1 MSRKMMLVTFMVL
14 PFLAARPVLAQ
25 DTLKLDLG
33 KALEIALSENPTV
46 KVADKE
52 IQKKKYA
59 RKGSYASLFPQIS
72 FAGDYN
78 RTLKKQVMY
87 MDFDMGDMGGG
98 SLPEGTDMSSM
109 DEGFE
114 VGRSS
119 LTGLYQWSA
128 MNNDFKFKNYR
139 WNPYSMIGITLSVPI
154 FSGGSKFYKVKQTK
168 VSIDQLNLQRDDT
181 KRNLQLAVKQYIDN
195 MNTCIKKFDAAQKG
209 VEQAER
215 GYMISQKR
223 YDTGAGTWLEMNDA
237 ELALT
242 QARLN
247 FNQSIYDYMVAK
259 ADLEKVLGN
268 EQMN

>member
-1 MSRKMMLVTFMVL
+1 MPHAPHHEQYSL
-14 PFLAARPVLAQ
+14 PVPCARP
-25 DTLKLDLG
+25 KL
-33 KALEIALSENPTV
+33 SVQYST
-46 KVADKE
+46 
-52 IQKKKYA
+52 
-59 RKGSYASLFPQIS
+59 
-72 FAGDYN
+72 
-78 RTLKKQVMY
+78 
-87 MDFDMGDMGGG
+87 
-98 SLPEGTDMSSM
+98 LPECPALLPRGQS
-109 DEGFE
+109 
-114 VGRSS
+114 
-119 LTGLYQWSA
+119 
-128 MNNDFKFKNYR
+128 
-139 WNPYSMIGITLSVPI
+139 YSMIGITLSVPI

-268 EQMN
+268 GQMN

>member
-1 MSRKMMLVTFMVL
+1 MAVKSVIGHGSGFKYRLRRTTDGFKSSLFADYLST
-14 PFLAARPVLAQ
+14 
-25 DTLKLDLG
+25 DTT
-33 KALEIALSENPTV
+33 LSENTDL
-46 KVADKE
+46 KQLDLQAE
-52 IQKKKYA
+52 Q
-59 RKGSYASLFPQIS
+59 
-72 FAGDYN
+72 
-78 RTLKKQVMY
+78 LKKTLVMQK
-87 MDFDMGDMGGG
+87 FDY
-98 SLPEGTDMSSM
+98 LPTL
-109 DEGFE
+109 
-114 VGRSS
+114 S

-259 ADLEKVLGN
+259 ADLEKYWVN
-268 EQMN
+268 EQMNLKIKN

>member
-1 MSRKMMLVTFMVL
+1 MQNFDYL
-14 PFLAARPVLAQ
+14 P
-25 DTLKLDLG
+25 TL
-33 KALEIALSENPTV
+33 
-46 KVADKE
+46 
-52 IQKKKYA
+52 
-59 RKGSYASLFPQIS
+59 
-72 FAGDYN
+72 
-78 RTLKKQVMY
+78 
-87 MDFDMGDMGGG
+87 
-98 SLPEGTDMSSM
+98 
-109 DEGFE
+109 
-114 VGRSS
+114 S

-268 EQMN
+268 GQMN

>member
-1 MSRKMMLVTFMVL
+1 MRTNDGFQVQPLRRLSIHGYNLIENT
-14 PFLAARPVLAQ
+14 
-25 DTLKLDLG
+25 DLKQLDLQ
-33 KALEIALSENPTV
+33 AE
-46 KVADKE
+46 
-52 IQKKKYA
+52 Q
-59 RKGSYASLFPQIS
+59 
-72 FAGDYN
+72 
-78 RTLKKQVMY
+78 LKKTLVMQK
-87 MDFDMGDMGGG
+87 FDY
-98 SLPEGTDMSSM
+98 LPTL
-109 DEGFE
+109 
-114 VGRSS
+114 S

-181 KRNLQLAVKQYIDN
+181 ERNLQLAVKQYIDN
-195 MNTCIKKFDAAQKG
+195 MNTCIKQFDAAQKG

>member
-1 MSRKMMLVTFMVL
+1 MS
-14 PFLAARPVLAQ
+14 
-25 DTLKLDLG
+25 
-33 KALEIALSENPTV
+33 
-46 KVADKE
+46 
-52 IQKKKYA
+52 
-59 RKGSYASLFPQIS
+59 
-72 FAGDYN
+72 
-78 RTLKKQVMY
+78 
-87 MDFDMGDMGGG
+87 
-98 SLPEGTDMSSM
+98 
-109 DEGFE
+109 
-114 VGRSS
+114 
-119 LTGLYQWSA
+119 
-128 MNNDFKFKNYR
+128 
-139 WNPYSMIGITLSVPI
+139 GITLSVPI